1 MNNKALKILEFNIIK
16 EKLIGHASS
25 ALGKKLCDELLPETD
40 MDSINSNLSESEE
53 ALSLLYAHG
62 RAPIYEVKDFRLML
76 KHVEKGGTLDN
87 RDLLDAAML
96 LRSVQETKKYFNDSD
111 ENMEK
116 YPKIGNLISYLKP
129 YPNIEREISSA
140 IISETE
146 ISDNASPTLKR
157 IRREIQSKTESIR
170 TKLSQIL
177 KAQSSQKLLQDAY
190 VTMRDGR
197 YVIPVKSENKSSVQG
212 IVHDQSGSGQ
222 TVFIEPISVVEINND
237 IKTLELKEQEE
248 IKRILKELSNLLLNI
263 YEDFIFNQKNMAHL
277 DFVFAKGSLGIE
289 MNAIKPNINSDGI
302 IDLKSAR
309 HPLIDKKKVVPIN
322 IYLGEDYNTLVI
334 TGPNTGGKT
343 VTLKTL
349 GLITVMTQSGLLV
362 PCKED
367 TEVAIF
373 DEVFSDIGDEQSIE
387 QSLSTFSSH
396 MTNIVDILSKVN
408 EKSLVLFDELGA
420 GTDPTEGAALA
431 ISILKKLLERNI
443 RTVATTHYSQL
454 KLFALN
460 TPGVKNGSVE
470 FDVKTLSPTYRLT
483 IGIPGKSNAF
493 EISRRLGL
501 SEDIIEKSKKIIP
514 QEELSFEDI
523 LNKIDSDRK
532 EIEESRQRQKRF
544 EEEVA
549 GLKERLNF
557 EIEKSKN
564 DREKIIEDA
573 KEEAYNIINKAK
585 NESASL
591 LKELKFLS
599 KSNEDNIAS
608 RAVEI
613 ENKFNTH
620 LNKQT
625 EKKSILKENKKKD
638 KKEIKLGDTVEILG
652 IGGVGEI
659 VTEPDRKG
667 DLQVQVGIMKI
678 SANIKNLKLVESEE
692 EKKSNYNIKSII
704 KSKSGSNVKS
714 ELDLRGKNTEE
725 AIFEIDKF
733 LDDAYIVGL
742 KEVSI
747 IHGKGT
753 GVLRQGVQEYLRK
766 HKFIKKFRDGEFN
779 EGGLGVT
786 IAQLK

>member
-1 MNNKALKILEFNIIK
+1 MNNKALKILEFNTIK
-16 EKLIGHASS
+16 EKLISHASS

-40 MDSINSNLSESEE
+40 IDSIYSNLSESEE

-116 YPKIGNLISYLKP
+116 YPRIGNLISYLKP

-263 YEDFIFNQKNMAHL
+263 YDDFIFNQKNMAHL

-289 MNAIKPNINSDGI
+289 MNAIKPNINSDGV

-322 IYLGEDYNTLVI
+322 IFLGEDYNTLVI

-349 GLITVMTQSGLLV
+349 GLMTVMTQAGLLI

-367 TEVAIF
+367 TTVAIF

-396 MTNIVDILSKVN
+396 MTNIVGILSKVN
-408 EKSLVLFDELGA
+408 DKSLVLFDELGA

-501 SEDIIEKSKKIIP
+501 SEDIIEESKKIIP

-549 GLKERLNF
+549 SLKERLNF

-573 KEEAYNIINKAK
+573 KDEAYNIINKAK

-620 LNKQT
+620 LNNQT
-625 EKKSILKENKKKD
+625 EEKSILKENKKKD
-638 KKEIKLGDTVEILG
+638 KKKIKLGDTVEILG
-652 IGGVGEI
+652 IGGVGEV

-714 ELDLRGKNTEE
+714 ELDLRGKNIEE

-742 KEVSI
+742 KEVSL